1 VSDPYLRNSV
11 RSYSSG
17 KIGRSLNSVG
27 NHHFI
32 VDSPTIGEE
41 ITSGDVFLAGL
52 SSCGVNL
59 VEGAAKELGF
69 PLTRTDVTIE
79 GLRTR
84 EDPSFFAQVNLRFT
98 FDGVSQQQAET
109 LVERYKNR

>member
-1 VSDPYLRNSV
+1 MSEQYLVNSV
-11 RSYSSG
+11 HSYSSG
-17 KIGRSLNSVG
+17 KVGRSLNSVK

-59 VEGAAKELGF
+59 VEGAARETGV
-69 PLTRTDVTIE
+69 PLTHTDVVIE

-84 EDPSFFAQVNLRFT
+84 EDPAWFAQVNMRFT
-98 FDGVSQQQAET
+98 FIGPTQEQAEA
-109 LVERYKNR
+109 LVER